1 MGPRALLVCFSG
13 GIRMILY
20 ESDVNTSASSFF
32 NRFASNF
39 YVRSW
44 SRSSNIMC
52 WKTHVT
58 NSNAY
63 NTNKHAAQGY
73 RGEIRGAARGLIAGQ
88 ISSSTVLSSRWTSGG
103 SPEGPL
109 AAHAERR
116 STKPPSANRQ
126 TAHAAQLA
134 SASPFHPWPLFNR
147 DCGRQRYVH
156 GWKTSSKNYV
166 QEK

>member
-52 WKTHVT
+52 SKTHT
-58 NSNAY
+58 TKSNAN
-63 NTNKHAAQGY
+63 NTNKHTAQGY
-73 RGEIRGAARGLIAGQ
+73 RGEIRGAGRGLIAGQ
-88 ISSSTVLSSRWTSGG
+88 ISSTVLSSRWTSSG
-103 SPEGPL
+103 SPEGH
-109 AAHAERR
+109 HAEHAIDHRASR
-116 STKPPSANRQ
+116 HHPTGKLPAQHSSRLLLPSILGLYSIEVMAG
-126 TAHAAQLA
+126 
-134 SASPFHPWPLFNR
+134 R
-147 DCGRQRYVH
+147 DTYMVG
-156 GWKTSSKNYV
+156 
-166 QEK
+166 